1 MIYELLCICNKK
13 YRNKQTKQFILEFTY
28 IKQFHILL
36 TIFFCMKMHFPTPV
50 PSHFK
55 LIKTSSKER

>member
-1 MIYELLCICNKK
+1 MIHELLYIYNKK
-13 YRNKQTKQFILEFTY
+13 YRNKQNNFILEFTY
-28 IKQFHILL
+28 IKQFYILL
-36 TIFFCMKMHFPTPV
+36 TIFFCKKMHFPTPV